1 MKKSVFILFIL
12 FYYNLSYSQNVEEK
26 SIFLDQIVE
35 DIAENSE
42 EEIDFTELY
51 ESLEFYYKNPI
62 NLNNCNKEDLQN
74 LHILNSFQIDKLF
87 SHIQKNGKLI
97 SYLELQSISTY
108 NVNTIKQLLPF
119 IRISEPINPHS
130 VFGNLQQY
138 VLLRDER
145 TLENQ
150 KGYMEDEAGEKH
162 YLGSNYKSLFRY
174 RLSNKYLQAG
184 ITAEK
189 DKGET
194 FFGKHQKYGY
204 DFYSAHLRIRN
215 VGKIETAIIGDYN
228 VQFGQGI
235 SIFGGIGFGKSSE
248 VIGIQKTGN
257 IIRPHT
263 SSDENRFFRG
273 ASVKLNLNKNWNLI
287 SFYSYNSVDANITD
301 TTEAEDLIYTS
312 LQNSGMHRTENELL
326 DKDAIKEQHFG
337 LHSNYKIGNLNWG
350 VSYINNHTFGDIDR
364 NLSTYNQF
372 DLNTN
377 SNDILSSDYQYLY
390 RNFNFFG
397 EYGRSKNGGTAQL
410 HGVLIGLDKTLS
422 AAFMYRDYDRDFQ
435 NNYAN
440 SFAESKTQNEIG
452 FYSAIEFKPNLKW
465 KIRTYVDFYKYPW
478 LRYYT
483 NTNSYGKD
491 FLIQT
496 DYKINRN
503 TNLYFRYKKE
513 SKEENFN
520 LEDINSPI
528 IRLKTKQIYR
538 FNSAFKEGD
547 NWSFKNRIE
556 ISKVDIPQGTENGF
570 MMYQDVKFKPLFSK
584 FSFSLRYTYFNT
596 ESYDSRIYAY
606 ENDVLYGYSIPS
618 FYGKGKKIYLLIKYN
633 IIKNTDLWIKLSE
646 TIYDDRDII
655 KSGWEEIEGN
665 KLTELKIQLRY
676 KF

>member
-1 MKKSVFILFIL
+1 
-12 FYYNLSYSQNVEEK
+12 
-26 SIFLDQIVE
+26 
-35 DIAENSE
+35 
-42 EEIDFTELY
+42 
-51 ESLEFYYKNPI
+51 
-62 NLNNCNKEDLQN
+62 
-74 LHILNSFQIDKLF
+74 
-87 SHIQKNGKLI
+87 
-97 SYLELQSISTY
+97 
-108 NVNTIKQLLPF
+108 
-119 IRISEPINPHS
+119 
-130 VFGNLQQY
+130 
-138 VLLRDER
+138 
-145 TLENQ
+145 
-150 KGYMEDEAGEKH
+150 
-162 YLGSNYKSLFRY
+162 
-174 RLSNKYLQAG
+174 
-184 ITAEK
+184 
-189 DKGET
+189 
-194 FFGKHQKYGY
+194 
-204 DFYSAHLRIRN
+204 
-215 VGKIETAIIGDYN
+215 
-228 VQFGQGI
+228 
-235 SIFGGIGFGKSSE
+235 
-248 VIGIQKTGN
+248 
-257 IIRPHT
+257 
-263 SSDENRFFRG
+263 
-273 ASVKLNLNKNWNLI
+273 
-287 SFYSYNSVDANITD
+287 
-301 TTEAEDLIYTS
+301 
-312 LQNSGMHRTENELL
+312 
-326 DKDAIKEQHFG
+326 
-337 LHSNYKIGNLNWG
+337 
-350 VSYINNHTFGDIDR
+350 
-364 NLSTYNQF
+364 
-372 DLNTN
+372 
-377 SNDILSSDYQYLY
+377 LY

-397 EYGRSKNGGTAQL
+397 EYGRSKNGGTSQL

-440 SFAESKTQNEIG
+440 SFAESKTQNEKG

-478 LRYYT
+478 LRYNT
-483 NTNSYGKD
+483 NTNSYGRD

-496 DYKINRN
+496 DYKMNRN

-520 LEDINSPI
+520 LEDVNSPI
-528 IRLKTKQIYR
+528 IGLKIKQIYR

-665 KLTELKIQLRY
+665 KLKELKIQLRY